1 VIALPSA
8 TAMVALVVAAATSP
22 STFDGSRPLLCRAD
36 RSHDC
41 TPGAYDCKVLEPQ
54 PDQPALFRIDFA
66 KKEIRSPFRTTVL
79 TVTHTTD
86 TSESLVLQGADLLL
100 AWSALINKSTGAL
113 TVSIADR
120 QGRMSSSRAARMPR
134 TSLSSAMSHCHA
146 ASESRSRRRHT

>member
-8 TAMVALVVAAATSP
+8 TAMLALVVGAAASP

-36 RSHDC
+36 RGHDC
-41 TPGAYDCKVLEPQ
+41 MPGSYDCKVLEPQ
-54 PDQPALFRIDFA
+54 PEKPAFFHIDFA

-86 TSESLVLQGADLLL
+86 NAESLVLQGADLLL
-100 AWSALINKSTGAL
+100 AWSALINKNTGAL

-120 QGRMSSSRAARMPR
+120 QGSYVVFASCKDAAAKPK
-134 TSLSSAMSHCHA
+134 
-146 ASESRSRRRHT
+146 

>member
-1 VIALPSA
+1 MIALPSA
-8 TAMVALVVAAATSP
+8 TAMLALVVAAAASP

-36 RSHDC
+36 RGHDC
-41 TPGAYDCKVLEPQ
+41 TPGAYDCKVLEAPQ
-54 PDQPALFRIDFA
+54 PDKPALFHIDFA

-86 TSESLVLQGADLLL
+86 NSESLVLQGADQLL

-120 QGRMSSSRAARMPR
+120 QGSYVVFARCKDAADKPK
-134 TSLSSAMSHCHA
+134 
-146 ASESRSRRRHT
+146 